1 MVAAG
6 KLYFTFLLVFF
17 FVCRFGRPSQH
28 GVDVDTVEK
37 KKRISDFPPK
47 RSFPVVFPFF
57 YFIFLLKKLLNTKI
71 KNLIFAF
78 LDAVPVHGRMRTAA
92 HIHVGLEYGQNQ
104 FRKWYKFKPAFPLY
118 TYYICLE
125 TKIRSW
131 LDFTHKMSLCAD
143 AIW

>member
-57 YFIFLLKKLLNTKI
+57 YFIFLLKKTI
-71 KNLIFAF
+71 EYKNKKFDICFPGCGAGSRSNAHSRTHTRRIGIRPKSIPKMVQIQTGFSPIYVLYLFGDKNKVLVGFHAQNV
-78 LDAVPVHGRMRTAA
+78 AV
-92 HIHVGLEYGQNQ
+92 
-104 FRKWYKFKPAFPLY
+104 
-118 TYYICLE
+118 C
-125 TKIRSW
+125 
-131 LDFTHKMSLCAD
+131 
-143 AIW
+143 